1 MKHRPSPPRAR
12 LARSAGRAAFAAAL
26 GLAVFSWAQAQ
37 LLPTGP
43 TPLRLPS
50 LGESAS
56 DDFNLSAEKRMGEQI
71 MAEIR
76 RDPDFADDTVVT
88 EYLQSVWS
96 PIVQAARARGDIGPD
111 VALLFPFEAFLV
123 RDRSVNAF
131 ALPGG
136 YVGVHLGLIAMTG
149 TRDELASV
157 LAHELSHISQRHI
170 ARSIAANSRNST
182 LGVAA
187 MILGVLA
194 ASRSGNADVANAAIV
209 GGQAAMAQTQLNF
222 SRDME
227 READRNGQAL
237 MVLSGYQASGMPAMF
252 AKLDQ
257 ANRLNDS
264 GAFPYLRSHPLT
276 VERIAEA
283 QQRAA
288 QLPTDAAPAAAMAP
302 AASGGSTAANTVTIT
317 GLRPADLIRWH
328 ALMQARARVLM
339 DPSVDSMRRFRDLDG
354 RTGGTNERL
363 AGLYGSAL
371 ASIQLREFAQ
381 ADRALVAANDL
392 PGVRTDAFT
401 QRQLAPLH
409 TQLAM
414 ARRDWPAAAQAVA
427 AMGNDAHSRPAML
440 MRAQVALASGD
451 PAAVQRSTESL
462 QTWVSEHKLDAMA
475 WQALSHCAEAQG
487 QPLRAIRAAAEAQA
501 AIGNITGAMDRLRAG
516 QRLAKRGA
524 VGNDFIE
531 ASVIDSRLRDLQVQR
546 RQAMAEQRGGR
557 SPGST
562 PNDDDRP

>member
-1 MKHRPSPPRAR
+1 
-12 LARSAGRAAFAAAL
+12 
-26 GLAVFSWAQAQ
+26 
-37 LLPTGP
+37 
-43 TPLRLPS
+43 
-50 LGESAS
+50 
-56 DDFNLSAEKRMGEQI
+56 
-71 MAEIR
+71 
-76 RDPDFADDTVVT
+76 
-88 EYLQSVWS
+88 
-96 PIVQAARARGDIGPD
+96 
-111 VALLFPFEAFLV
+111 
-123 RDRSVNAF
+123 
-131 ALPGG
+131 
-136 YVGVHLGLIAMTG
+136 
-149 TRDELASV
+149 
-157 LAHELSHISQRHI
+157 
-170 ARSIAANSRNST
+170 
-182 LGVAA
+182 
-187 MILGVLA
+187 
-194 ASRSGNADVANAAIV
+194 
-209 GGQAAMAQTQLNF
+209 MAQTQLNF

-381 ADRALVAANDL
+381 ADRALAAANDL